1 MNDPLLLTV
10 GLVAF
15 GLMFIGIVLT
25 ILEFRSLPRWQSP
38 EYKDVA
44 AQAQPQPGPPPE
56 DAD

>member
-15 GLMFIGIVLT
+15 GLMFVGIVLT

-38 EYKDVA
+38 EYKSVA
-44 AQAQPQPGPPPE
+44 AQAQPRPRE
-56 DAD
+56 TREESN

>member
-1 MNDPLLLTV
+1 MNDTLLLTV

-15 GLMFIGIVLT
+15 GLMFVGIVLT

-44 AQAQPQPGPPPE
+44 AQAQPRPRQPPE
-56 DAD
+56 KSG